1 MDAAIVAYPTRRL
14 LAPEM
19 SQIVRP
25 PSRPTQRQ
33 SPLDTLSLHE
43 KVWQEIGRK
52 RENLL
57 GWLSVKQPPVGGV

>member
-1 MDAAIVAYPTRRL
+1 MDAAIAAYPTRRL

-19 SQIVRP
+19 SEIVRP
-25 PSRPTQRQ
+25 PSRPAKRQ
-33 SPLDTLSLHE
+33 SPLETLHLQE
-43 KVWQEIGRK
+43 KVWQEIDRK